1 MLILEVLI
9 YSKKQISSSTE
20 NCDSIGKISAC
31 SLSVKI
37 LGTPV
42 TKETKKY
49 VPMGIN
55 YPRTAE
61 LICILKE
68 DFQCKNKLYSN
79 NTSPYK
85 DRMEVSI

>member
-20 NCDSIGKISAC
+20 NCDSIGVISAC

-42 TKETKKY
+42 TKETETD
-49 VPMGIN
+49 VLRG
-55 YPRTAE
+55 T
-61 LICILKE
+61 
-68 DFQCKNKLYSN
+68 
-79 NTSPYK
+79 
-85 DRMEVSI
+85 